1 MAKLLNQGAY
11 GCVYYPGFTCKGN
24 IDKTKKYVTKI
35 EIFDKTSK
43 NELDISKRVKDIKN
57 FQKFFSPVVKHCI
70 SRFKQLSQHR
80 TQLEECEPVN
90 ISENIYNDFIM
101 IYIKYIKG
109 KELEKYILDIESPA
123 IYISSIINNYFY
135 LLASIKKLQ
144 HKHIIHYDLH
154 TGNIL
159 YDLDKNRSI
168 IIDFGLSID
177 SRKIFTE
184 TTKTSISK
192 AIDYRQLKKSTMHYS
207 PKHYTYPPELHFI
220 TYLLED
226 INSQTD
232 TDATI
237 EQHLHQ
243 NITRENIDLFI
254 EDMIEYNKIQKRYI
268 YYKNLIS
275 STTNIATNTAT
286 NTTTNTATNTATN
299 TTNKYTDELRTF
311 YNQFLGK
318 TRKEAIDIIA
328 PHIKTLDQYT
338 LTIDICVILIK
349 LIDRLSESKNHSLT
363 NMLFLIL
370 EILIFNL
377 QIDPTERMS
386 IDESQ
391 ELITALFKLRY
402 HHSTDKSRDKST
414 IKKLI
419 SRMSEY
425 HISPDFRL
433 LQDEKI
439 QDLLK

>member
-1 MAKLLNQGAY
+1 MAKLLNQGSY

-43 NELDISKRVKDIKN
+43 NELDISKRVKQIKN
-57 FQKFFSPVVKHCI
+57 FQKFFSPVVKHCV

-109 KELEKYILDIESPA
+109 KELEKYILEIESPA
-123 IYISSIINNYFY
+123 IYISSIINNYTY

-144 HKHIIHYDLH
+144 DKHIIHYDLH

-159 YDLDKNRSI
+159 YDLEKKRSI

-184 TTKTSISK
+184 TTKTSIGK
-192 AIDYRQLKKSTMHYS
+192 AIDYRQLKKSIMHYS

-220 TYLLED
+220 TYLLEE

-232 TDATI
+232 PDTTI
-237 EQHLHQ
+237 VQHLQ
-243 NITRENIDLFI
+243 GEITREKIDLFI

-268 YYKNLIS
+268 YYRNLM
-275 STTNIATNTAT
+275 STT
-286 NTTTNTATNTATN
+286 TTPPNQ
-299 TTNKYTDELRTF
+299 YTDELRTF
-311 YNQFLGK
+311 YNQFIGN
-318 TRKEAIDIIA
+318 TRKEAIDA
-328 PHIKTLDQYT
+328 LASHIKSLDQYT

-349 LIDRLSESKNHSLT
+349 LIDRLSESTNYSLT
-363 NMLFLIL
+363 NLLFLIL
-370 EILIFNL
+370 EVSIFNL
-377 QIDPTERMS
+377 QIDPTKRMS

-391 ELITALFKLRY
+391 EIITTIFNRRY
-402 HHSTDKSRDKST
+402 HKSSDKSSDKSI

-425 HISPDFRL
+425 HIPANFRL